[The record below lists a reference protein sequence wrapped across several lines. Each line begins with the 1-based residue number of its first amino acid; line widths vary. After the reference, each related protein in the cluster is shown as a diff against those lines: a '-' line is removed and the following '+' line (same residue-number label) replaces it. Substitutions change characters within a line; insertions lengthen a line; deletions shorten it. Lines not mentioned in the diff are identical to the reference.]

1 VIANQAIAR
10 IFDQMASALEI
21 LGANVFRVNAY
32 ARGARV
38 IEELP
43 EDLRALVEEDPPTAI
58 HRLSALEG
66 IGKGLAEKIAE
77 YVEVGSVHEHQE
89 LLQQVPPTLFELL
102 GIPGIGPKAARML
115 WQELGIKSI
124 EDLKNTPDE
133 KLAAL
138 PRMGK
143 KTVENIRKALAF
155 NEQGTERVPLGQA
168 LPIALRLR
176 NQLREVPGVQRLEYA
191 GSLRRG
197 RDTIGDMDFVAVTS
211 DPAALRE
218 AFVTR
223 PEVSQVLAK
232 GDTKCS
238 VRIQTAGVAMQVDL
252 RLVPEE
258 AFGAALMYF
267 TGSKE
272 HNVRLRELAVRRNQ
286 RLNEYGLFEG
296 KDERPQER
304 GEKPIASRTEEDIYR
319 ALGFPYIEP
328 ERREDHGELE
338 QPALQLITVEDIR
351 AELHAHTTASDG
363 RLTIRELAMEA
374 KRRGFHTIAVTDH
387 SQGQPIAGGLT
398 PERLLQHIAAVRAA
412 DAEIKGIKILAGSEV
427 DILPDGTLDYE
438 DELLAQLDI
447 VVASPHSALRQE
459 SDEATQRLLKAIR
472 HPLVHIIGHPTGR
485 MVNRRQGLE
494 PDIAAIAAAAA
505 ESDTVLELNSNWHR
519 LDLRDSHLRIALEA
533 GCNISID
540 TDAHHVPDFDNL
552 PYGIITARRAGV
564 TPDRCINTWPAEKL
578 HAWLR
583 SKRGG

>member
-1 VIANQAIAR
+1 MIANRAIAK
-10 IFDQMASALEI
+10 IFDQMAAALEI

-58 HRLSALEG
+58 HRLSSIEG

-77 YVEVGSVHEHQE
+77 YVEVGTVTEHQE
-89 LLQQVPPTLFELL
+89 LLRQVPPTLFELL
-102 GIPGIGPKAARML
+102 GIPGIGPKAARTL
-115 WQELGIKSI
+115 WQELGIKSL

-168 LPIALRLR
+168 LPIAVRLR
-176 NQLREVPGVQRLEYA
+176 DNLRQVPGVVRLEYA

-197 RDTIGDMDFVAVTS
+197 RDTIGDLDFVAVTT
-211 DPAALRE
+211 DAEALRE

-223 PEVSQVLAK
+223 PEVSQVLAR
-232 GDTKCS
+232 GETKCS
-238 VRIQTAGVAMQVDL
+238 VRLLTSGIAMQADL
-252 RLVPEE
+252 RLVPENV
-258 AFGAALMYF
+258 FGAAMLYF
-267 TGSKE
+267 TGSKD
-272 HNVRLRELAVRRNQ
+272 HNVRLRELAIRKTQ
-286 RLNEYGLFEG
+286 RLNEYGLFAG
-296 KDERPQER
+296 LDERPQDR
-304 GEKPIASRTEEDIYR
+304 GETPIAARTEEEIYG
-319 ALGFPYIEP
+319 ALGLPYIDP

-338 QPALQLITVEDIR
+338 RGELRLIRLEDIK

-363 RLTIRELAMEA
+363 RLTLRELVMEA

-387 SQGQPIAGGLT
+387 SQSQPIAGGLS
-398 PERLLQHIAAVRAA
+398 PERLLQHIQAIRAI
-412 DAEIKGIKILAGSEV
+412 DAEIDGIKVLAGSEV

-438 DELLAQLDI
+438 DDLLAQLDI

-459 SDEATQRLLKAIR
+459 PEAATERLLKAIQ

-494 PDIAAIAAAAA
+494 PDIAAIVAAAV
-505 ESDTVLELNSNWHR
+505 EHDTVLELNSNWHR
-519 LDLRDSHLRIALEA
+519 LDLRDSHLRVALEA
-533 GCNISID
+533 GCKISID
-540 TDAHHVPDFDNL
+540 TDAHNVPDFDNL
-552 PYGIITARRAGV
+552 PYGIITARRASM
-564 TPDRCINTWPAEKL
+564 TPESCINTWPAEKL

-583 SKRGG
+583 QKR

>member
-1 VIANQAIAR
+1 MIANRAIAK
-10 IFDQMASALEI
+10 IFDQMAAALEI

-32 ARGARV
+32 ARAARV
-38 IEELP
+38 VDDLT

-58 HRLSALEG
+58 RRLSELEG

-77 YVEVGSVHEHQE
+77 YVEVGEVREHQE

-102 GIPGIGPKAARML
+102 GIPGIGPKAARTL
-115 WQELGIKSI
+115 WQELGITSI

-133 KLAAL
+133 KLEAL

-143 KTVENIRKALAF
+143 KTVENIRKALTF

-168 LPIALRLR
+168 LPIAVRLR
-176 NQLREVPGVQRLEYA
+176 DQLRQVPGVVRLEYA

-197 RDTIGDMDFVAVTS
+197 RDTIGDLDFVAITT
-211 DPAALRE
+211 DAPALRE

-238 VRIQTAGVAMQVDL
+238 VRLQAAGVALQADL

-258 AFGAALMYF
+258 VFGAALLYF
-267 TGSKE
+267 TGSKD
-272 HNVRLRELAVRRNQ
+272 HNVRLRELAIRKNQ
-286 RLNEYGLFEG
+286 RLNEYGLFAG
-296 KDERPQER
+296 LDERPQDR
-304 GEKPIASRTEEDIYR
+304 GEAPLAARTEEDIYR

-338 QPALQLITVEDIR
+338 KGALRLIEVADIR

-363 RLTIRELAMEA
+363 RLTIRELALEA

-387 SQGQPIAGGLT
+387 SQGQPIAGGLS
-398 PERLLQHIAAVRAA
+398 PERLLQHIEAVRAA
-412 DAEIKGIKILAGSEV
+412 DAEIEGIKILAGSEV

-438 DELLAQLDI
+438 DELLAKLDI
-447 VVASPHSALRQE
+447 VVASPHNALRQE
-459 SDEATQRLLKAIR
+459 PEAATERLLKAIK

-505 ESDTVLELNSNWHR
+505 KFDTVLELNSNWHR
-519 LDLRDSHLRIALEA
+519 LDLRDTHLRVALDA
-533 GCNISID
+533 GCKISID
-540 TDAHHVPDFDNL
+540 TDAHNVPDFDNL
-552 PYGIITARRAGV
+552 PYGIITARRAGM
-564 TPDRCINTWPAEKL
+564 TPERCINTWPAEKL

-583 SKRGG
+583 SKRS